1 MPVNI
6 EIKVVPFGQL
16 KLEIGKLAA
25 SAEKPQTFSVKE
37 VIRYREP
44 QETSSR
50 LYEVQYG
57 EKPTD
62 YIVPLSTG

>member
-1 MPVNI
+1 MPINV

-16 KLEIGKLAA
+16 RLEIGKLVP
-25 SAEKPQTFSVKE
+25 STEKPQTFPVKE

-50 LYEVQYG
+50 IYEVQYG
-57 EKPTD
+57 EKPTN

>member
-1 MPVNI
+1 MPINV

-16 KLEIGKLAA
+16 RLELGKLVP
-25 SAEKPQTFSVKE
+25 SAEKPQTFPAKE
-37 VIRYREP
+37 AIRYCEP

-50 LYEVQYG
+50 IYEVQYG
-57 EKPTD
+57 EKPTN